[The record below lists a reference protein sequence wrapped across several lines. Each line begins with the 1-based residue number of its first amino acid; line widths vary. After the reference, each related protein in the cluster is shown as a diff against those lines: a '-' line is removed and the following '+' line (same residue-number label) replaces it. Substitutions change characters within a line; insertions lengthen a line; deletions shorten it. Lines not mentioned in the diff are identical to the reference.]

1 MKKIRLH
8 RPRSCLG
15 WFLWALGA
23 LVIFVLLYNIYAQV
37 QIFFARMQAEGL
49 AKELDYTPA
58 NLLSE
63 WLDHSNINIMTASY
77 LCSSELLFITPL
89 ELPEFEERLLQA
101 VPRGLRIDPFPYTST
116 EIYSDLPLT
125 VTGADGAKITSREA
139 LPPITVFWWS
149 LRAKFPTEG
158 GTVYLGQTKSA
169 ASTFK
174 YGERLIDGNIAIIQW
189 PAGRFPF
196 WVLWC

>member
-1 MKKIRLH
+1 MKIKIR

-15 WFLWALGA
+15 WFLWMLGA
-23 LVIFVLLYNIYAQV
+23 LVIFVLLHNVYAQMR
-37 QIFFARMQAEGL
+37 ISLARMQAEGL
-49 AKELDYTPA
+49 ARELGYTPA
-58 NLLSE
+58 SFLRE
-63 WLDHSNINIMTASY
+63 RRDRSNMDMITASY
-77 LCSSELLFITPL
+77 LCSSELFFITPL
-89 ELPEFEERLLQA
+89 ELPAFEERLLQA
-101 VPRGLRIDPFPYTST
+101 VPRALRIDPFPHTRT

-125 VTGADGAKITSREA
+125 VIGADGAKITSREA

-169 ASTFK
+169 ASTFR
-174 YGERLIDGNIAIIQW
+174 YGERMIDGNIAVIQW